1 MIEAIRSSLFYR
13 LYLLTFLPLLG
24 LTLITFFVSSNLIGQ
39 KNQTLYD
46 NTLIATAHNIANRL
60 STRDG
65 KIRLNMDYFS
75 IDTLSTARQEKV
87 FYRIV
92 TENGVELAGFRGL
105 TLAPAN
111 NKNEKKTTFYDTV
124 YAGTSLKAVQLRT
137 STSLGGVNIVVAE
150 SQQGRNSLMNDIR
163 LTLSVVAL
171 FLCTSAGIF
180 CFVAIKK
187 GLAPL
192 TKLRTELSKKSDAQ
206 LNKIIT
212 NVPTELQDL
221 VAELNRLICQ
231 LDKVLKESRSFN
243 ADLAHQLR
251 TPLSEIKTHLL
262 TLSNDSHQNPMENRR
277 ICVIDKINN
286 RVNYMTRTIKQLL
299 TYNQVKH
306 QQNSQRQDAMTNLTE
321 LCQSVASQLAPN
333 IYTKKQ
339 EIEFIAPEPPILR
352 KVNPTLLE
360 GALVNLIENASK
372 YMPEK
377 TCTFQPLIIIKIEE
391 EADKTVSIHIID
403 NGLGV
408 PEDKIALLTQ
418 RHVRLDQNTIGS
430 GIGLAIVEQ
439 ICEYHKAN
447 LSITNRSSS
456 GLDVC
461 LHGFTSK

>member
-65 KIRLNMDYFS
+65 KISLDMDYFS

-105 TLAPAN
+105 ALAPLN
-111 NKNEKKTTFYDTV
+111 NKTEKKTTFYDTI
-124 YAGTSLKAVQLRT
+124 YAGTSLKAVQLQT
-137 STSLGGVNIVVAE
+137 STSLGNVNIVVAE
-150 SQQGRNSLMNDIR
+150 SQQGRDSLMNDIR
-163 LTLSVVAL
+163 LTLGIVAL
-171 FLCTSAGIF
+171 FLCTTAGIF

-192 TKLRTELSKKSDAQ
+192 TNLRTELSKKSDSQ
-206 LNKIIT
+206 LSKITT
-212 NVPTELQDL
+212 NVPTELQEL
-221 VAELNRLICQ
+221 VTELNRLICQ

-262 TLSNDSHQNPMENRR
+262 TLSSNHQLSPQENKSIDVIEKIDNR
-277 ICVIDKINN
+277 I
-286 RVNYMTRTIKQLL
+286 NYMTRTIKQLL

-306 QQNSQRQDAMTNLTE
+306 QQNSQRQDAMINLTE
-321 LCQSVASQLAPN
+321 LCQNLAAQLAPS
-333 IYTKKQ
+333 IYAKKQ
-339 EIEFIAPEPPILR
+339 EIEFIAPETPILR
-352 KVNPTLLE
+352 KVNSTLLE

-377 TCTFQPLIIIKIEE
+377 TATFQPVIILKIEE
-391 EADKTVSIHIID
+391 KSDKTVGIHVID

-447 LSITNRSSS
+447 LSITNRAPS

-461 LHGFTSK
+461 LHGFIPN